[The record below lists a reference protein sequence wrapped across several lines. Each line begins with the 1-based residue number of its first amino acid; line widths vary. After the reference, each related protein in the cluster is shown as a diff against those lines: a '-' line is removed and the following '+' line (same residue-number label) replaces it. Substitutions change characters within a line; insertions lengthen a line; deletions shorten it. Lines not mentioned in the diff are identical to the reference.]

1 MIDGYPRTVDQCVSF
16 EKRVGECC
24 EVVYLETDNETMVKR
39 LLFFCGRADDNE
51 ETTRKRL
58 AVFTE
63 QTKPVVEFHQKCNKV
78 HKVNG
83 LLSIEEVFVGVSEAF
98 ENL

>member
-1 MIDGYPRTVDQCVSF
+1 M
-16 EKRVGECC
+16 
-24 EVVYLETDNETMVKR
+24 YLETDNETMVLR
-39 LLFFCGRADDNE
+39 LLERAKTSGRADDNE
-51 ETTRKRL
+51 ETIRKRL

-63 QTKPVVEFHQKCNKV
+63 QTKPVVEFYQKCNKV

-83 LLSIEEVFVGVSEAF
+83 LLSIEEVFVAVSEAF